1 MSKYQQN
8 LIKMNNGASCWVRV
22 KPTGECWSVHIT
34 DTELTEIDDEE
45 PIWSYCKNQLE
56 VLNLNRNKL
65 ETLPISI
72 KAYKDSLELLC
83 VSFNC
88 LTEVPSVV
96 YELRHLI
103 HLNMHGN
110 QISKL
115 SPDIA
120 KLPRLTHLY
129 LGRNKL
135 QSLPDAFD
143 SLSNLQEVS
152 FENNSL
158 SFLPPSFRSLKNL
171 LRLELGHNQIRKI
184 PEVLIQLPKLKVLNL
199 EHNRIQLVPPSLAIL
214 LEQLQSLNLQ
224 GNPLRNHNLLSSNP
238 ESIIPLLK
246 EILPQLKSQP
256 LQKHVKTQ
264 RVLVLGRCGAG
275 KTSLVEALGCQK
287 YVTPVEGIE
296 HDHTVGINQYFV
308 PVQMGEVVHELA
320 IWDFAGEKTYGM
332 INELFLAG
340 NALNLVWLVV
350 NLEQYTRR
358 DPDSYHENV
367 GKWLKGVLSHTLQPV
382 VWVVCTHADKCSE
395 EEVRG
400 KCADIEKS
408 IRDDCDIFARK
419 IDESVKKYEQEYS
432 QNTADFPSQ
441 VLLLH
446 KLEHFKKLQAAG
458 PQFLREHLEV
468 IPLTNTHGFEGLKTL
483 EENLEKLSSKDT
495 FCHLNVPLP
504 DSWVTATDILT
515 EHSKQKASM
524 SEPPIIQRDEAHDLL
539 KSTCRSWEIDQLLD
553 YLHQSGEI
561 LQMSIVPDDQLKDKL
576 ILNVDW
582 LIDLLK
588 QVFRH
593 DFDESVQKK
602 EQQLRRF
609 ITPSRITKSLAD
621 RKTYGVILLP
631 LLKGLWALEG
641 VDPVKKFP
649 VVMRFIEE
657 FGLAYKSQNPSGY
670 LFPWLLKERCPKDR
684 KETMTQE
691 AISHITVV
699 YDFNHCLPDGLFE
712 RLIVLCQ
719 QHLRVKDMWC
729 DALEAL
735 WEDSISVNLQA
746 NCPAVGKVKLCCF
759 SQVPPPYCTYKH
771 LWKAMMLLV
780 QQLEKLLSTYPGHRA
795 DQFVLCPNC
804 ISKGIEAEPYPFN
817 FEYLSPGPLSD
828 DTYLPCGYCT
838 KIEVEK
844 IVPPRGRYYP
854 LIFFE

>member
-1 MSKYQQN
+1 MSKYKQN

-22 KPTGECWSVHIT
+22 KPPGVCWSVHVA

-45 PIWSYCKNQLE
+45 PIWSHCKNQLE
-56 VLNLNRNKL
+56 VLNLIRNKL
-65 ETLPISI
+65 DKLPLSI

-83 VSFNC
+83 LSFNC
-88 LTEVPSVV
+88 FSEIPSVV
-96 YELRHLI
+96 YKLRNLI

-115 SPDIA
+115 PADIA

-129 LGRNKL
+129 LGKNKL
-135 QSLPDAFD
+135 QCLPDAFD

-152 FENNSL
+152 FEDNSL
-158 SFLPPSFRSLKNL
+158 SSLPPSFRSLKNL
-171 LRLELGHNQIRKI
+171 LRLELGHNQFRKI
-184 PEVLIQLPKLKVLNL
+184 PEVLIQLPKLKLLNL
-199 EHNRIQLVPPSLAIL
+199 EHNRIQLVPPNVGML

-224 GNPLRNHNLLSSNP
+224 GNPLQNLNLLSSNA

-256 LQKHVKTQ
+256 LQKHMKTQ

-287 YVTPVEGIE
+287 YVTQVEGIE
-296 HDHTVGINQYFV
+296 HDHTVGINRYFV
-308 PVQMGEVVHELA
+308 PVQMGEMVHELA

-350 NLEQYTRR
+350 NLEQYTPR

-367 GKWLKGVLSHTLQPV
+367 GRWLKGVLNHTLQPV

-400 KCADIEKS
+400 KCADIERLVQK
-408 IRDDCDIFARK
+408 DCDLFAEQVN
-419 IDESVKKYEQEYS
+419 ESVKNYEQEYS
-432 QNTADFPSQ
+432 HDGTGIPSQ
-441 VLLLH
+441 ALLSH
-446 KLEHFKKLQAAG
+446 RLEHFRKLQSAG
-458 PQFLREHLEV
+458 PHFLYEHLEV
-468 IPLTNTHGFEGLKTL
+468 LPLTNTYGFEGLKTL
-483 EENLEKLSSKDT
+483 KEKLGKLSSKVT
-495 FCHLNVPLP
+495 FCHLNHPLP
-504 DSWVTATDILT
+504 DSWVAAADILT

-524 SEPPIIQRDEAHDLL
+524 SEPPIIQRGEAHDLL
-539 KSTCRSWEIDQLLD
+539 KSTCQSWEVDQLLD

-561 LQMSIVPDDQLKDKL
+561 LPMSIVPNDQLKDKL

-593 DFDESVQKK
+593 NFDESVQKK
-602 EQQLRRF
+602 KQQLRRF
-609 ITPSRITKSLAD
+609 ITSSTITKALAD
-621 RKTYGVILLP
+621 RKMYRVILLP
-631 LLKGLWALEG
+631 LLKGLWALDG
-641 VDPVKKFP
+641 VDPEKTFP
-649 VVMRFIEE
+649 TVIRFIEE
-657 FGLAYKSQNPSGY
+657 FGLAYKSQNPCGY

-684 KETMTQE
+684 KEIMTQE
-691 AISHITVV
+691 AISHITVM
-699 YDFNHCLPDGLFE
+699 YDFNHCLPDGFFE

-735 WEDSISVNLQA
+735 WEGYISVNLQA
-746 NCPAVGKVKLCCF
+746 NCPAVGKIKLCCF
-759 SQVPPPYCTYKH
+759 SQVPPPYCTYKQ
-771 LWKAMMLLV
+771 LWKPMMLLV
-780 QQLEKLLSTYPGHRA
+780 EQMERLLYTYPGHRA
-795 DQFVLCPNC
+795 EQYVLCPNC
-804 ISKGIEAEPYPFN
+804 IFKGNEAEPYPFHL
-817 FEYLSPGPLSD
+817 EYLSPGPLSD
-828 DTYLPCGYCT
+828 GTYLPCGYCT

-844 IVPPRGRYYP
+844 IVPPRGWYYA
-854 LIFFE
+854 LIF

>member
-8 LIKMNNGASCWVRV
+8 LIKMKNGASCWVRL
-22 KPTGECWSVHIT
+22 KLTGECWSVHIT

-45 PIWSYCKNQLE
+45 PIWSLCKNQLE
-56 VLNLNRNKL
+56 VLNLIQNKL

-83 VSFNC
+83 LSFNC
-88 LTEVPSVV
+88 FTEVPSVV

-103 HLNMHGN
+103 HLNMFGN

-135 QSLPDAFD
+135 QSLPNAFD

-171 LRLELGHNQIRKI
+171 LRLELGHNQFRKI

-246 EILPQLKSQP
+246 EILPQLKFQPSQ
-256 LQKHVKTQ
+256 KYVKTQ

-296 HDHTVGINQYFV
+296 HDHTVGINRYFV

-358 DPDSYHENV
+358 NPDSYHENV

-400 KCADIEKS
+400 KCAEIEKL
-408 IRDDCDIFARK
+408 IQNDCDFFAEQLDRN
-419 IDESVKKYEQEYS
+419 VKMCEQECS
-432 QNTADFPSQ
+432 PTDSGIPSQ
-441 VLLLH
+441 ALLSH
-446 KLEHFKKLQAAG
+446 KLEHFKKLRSAG
-458 PQFLREHLEV
+458 PHFLREHLEV
-468 IPLTNTHGFEGLKTL
+468 IPLTNTYGFEGLETL
-483 EENLEKLSSKDT
+483 KQMLSSLSSKDI
-495 FCHLNVPLP
+495 FHHLNNPLP
-504 DSWVTATDILT
+504 DRWVAAMNILT

-524 SEPPIIQRDEAHDLL
+524 SEPPIIQRVEAHDLL
-539 KSTCRSWEIDQLLD
+539 KRTCQSWEVDQLLN

-593 DFDESVQKK
+593 DFNESVQKK
-602 EQQLRRF
+602 KQQLQRF
-609 ITPSRITKSLAD
+609 ITPSEITKSLD
-621 RKTYGVILLP
+621 DGVLNGVIPLP

-641 VDPVKKFP
+641 VHPEKEFP
-649 VVMRFIEE
+649 TVMRLMEE
-657 FGLAYKSQNPSGY
+657 FGLAYENQNPCGY
-670 LFPWLLKERCPKDR
+670 LFPWLLRKQCPR
-684 KETMTQE
+684 QMAIQE
-691 AISHITVV
+691 AGSRITVM
-699 YDFNHCLPDGLFE
+699 YDFNFFIPDGFFE
-712 RLIVLCQ
+712 RFIVFCQ
-719 QHLRVKDMWC
+719 QHLMINNVWC
-729 DALEAL
+729 DALEA
-735 WEDSISVNLQA
+735 SHNSSVDLQVS
-746 NCPAVGKVKLCCF
+746 CSSEGKIKLCCY
-759 SQVPPPYCTYKH
+759 SDLLSPNCTYKH
-771 LWKAMMLLV
+771 LWKTMMLLV
-780 QQLEKLLSTYPGHRA
+780 KQMERLLSTYPGHRA
-795 DQFVLCPNC
+795 QRFVLCPSC
-804 ISKGIEAEPYPFN
+804 IKRAEADPYLFH
-817 FEYLSPGPLSD
+817 FEYLSPGPLSQNFVVR
-828 DTYLPCGYCT
+828 CKYCFV
-838 KIEVEK
+838 KKLKGIEIEQ
-844 IVPPRGRYYP
+844 IVPPNGN
-854 LIFFE
+854 FTCM